1 MSTKRSYAC
10 AQAHAVCF
18 AQARP
23 CVPVNACRI
32 HRSVKCMRNQ
42 KCSHDVPVPH
52 ETFMSLTQLSGLP
65 GPFPGQLA
73 PPRAVSSSETAVK
86 SSF

>member
-1 MSTKRSYAC
+1 
-10 AQAHAVCF
+10 
-18 AQARP
+18 
-23 CVPVNACRI
+23 
-32 HRSVKCMRNQ
+32 MRNQ